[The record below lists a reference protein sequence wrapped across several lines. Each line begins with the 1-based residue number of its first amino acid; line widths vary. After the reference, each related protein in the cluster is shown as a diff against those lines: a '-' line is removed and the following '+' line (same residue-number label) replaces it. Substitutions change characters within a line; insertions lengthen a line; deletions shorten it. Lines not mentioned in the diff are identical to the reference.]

1 MRMST
6 FVEEQ
11 IENTPTQDHH
21 ETYID
26 RQDIAYQDS
35 ITPKKY
41 IVSVRS
47 PWRFYWEMF
56 VLTLACYNVLITP
69 FEFSFEYV
77 ESRTAQPPFRQ
88 IEMIIDLFYSVD
100 IVLGFT
106 TSYISQFNGDEFFHL
121 GMIAKNYM
129 KNDFFVDFLSTFWF
143 AEFFKYIIR
152 YESSQL
158 TFVFKLFKLLKVYR
172 IRRVSKLIRSSN

>member
-1 MRMST
+1 M
-6 FVEEQ
+6 
-11 IENTPTQDHH
+11 
-21 ETYID
+21 
-26 RQDIAYQDS
+26 
-35 ITPKKY
+35 
-41 IVSVRS
+41 
-47 PWRFYWEMF
+47 
-56 VLTLACYNVLITP
+56 LTLACYNALITP

-77 ESRTAQPPFRQ
+77 ESRTSKPPFRQ
-88 IEMIIDLFYSVD
+88 FEIIIDLFYTAD

-129 KNDFFVDFLSTFWF
+129 KNDFLVDFLSTFWF

-152 YESSQL
+152 YESSKL